1 MLTVLAFY
9 FGNRFGQVFDFNT
22 MEITDGALA
31 TVNSIVAAPAAISM
45 ASVPMLYAIG
55 LAITVLIV
63 WLYTFMYAGN
73 YRYGEEAGSA
83 KWGTLKEG
91 VAFKDQTDPSNN
103 LLFTKNYG
111 LALKKPKF
119 DLEHDR
125 NLNVMVIGGSGSG
138 KTRNYVKPN
147 LMQLNASYFLT
158 DPKGTSLP
166 ECGYLF
172 RDNGYRIKV
181 FNTIEFNKSMHYNP
195 LKYVKTDADILS
207 FVNCLISNT
216 NGDKQSGGDPF
227 WENSERLLYTA
238 LIALLRDWFPP
249 EDYSL
254 DGLLTLLSMAEAKEN
269 DENFKSP
276 LDMIFDEIET
286 GKVYERN
293 PFYQGPSTS
302 SSYADA
308 ESDRMAISENTTDE
322 FTWQSSLME
331 RNNDGLSPAREGG
344 LTSDQDF
351 ALANYKMFKVAAGK
365 TLKSI
370 IISCN
375 VRMAPMRI
383 EQVRELLK
391 YDEMNLDEMG
401 DPGQRTAVF
410 AIMSDTDKTF
420 SFLHAIMMW
429 QSIDILCRRALEKY
443 NGKLPT
449 MVNFIFDEF
458 ANIGTIPDIE
468 QTIAVTRSRNIGI
481 SIILQ
486 SVAQLES
493 RYDKK
498 AKTIIDCCDTTL
510 FLGGKSNSTN
520 KEISEMIGKQ
530 TINQKTFGET
540 RGQSGCE
547 SLLERKA
554 IMELILAEKP
564 SAARNFAKALG
575 GKTGNYAGT
584 EYKITNL
591 RGHVMGLLPP
601 DKQVPTE
608 KVEFYKSWDL
618 ENLPWNLN
626 DFAWKKGILSGCKDI
641 ISGLKDELKEADC
654 VVIATDVD
662 PSGEGELLAWEALEK
677 CGWRGT
683 TRAGRNVSIPTA
695 VLRMTRSCAV
705 RMMHPVAREPSSVS
719 RYSPSR
725 SRAVPSWHESLPRT
739 IRLSRKAP
747 IRVAISR
754 HRRCSRSTSMTR
766 RGSMGT
772 R

>member
-1 MLTVLAFY
+1 MTE
-9 FGNRFGQVFDFNT
+9 T
-22 MEITDGALA
+22 
-31 TVNSIVAAPAAISM
+31 SM
-45 ASVPMLYAIG
+45 S
-55 LAITVLIV
+55 
-63 WLYTFMYAGN
+63 WS
-73 YRYGEEAGSA
+73 SA
-83 KWGTLKEG
+83 
-91 VAFKDQTDPSNN
+91 
-103 LLFTKNYG
+103 
-111 LALKKPKF
+111 
-119 DLEHDR
+119 
-125 NLNVMVIGGSGSG
+125 GSGSG

-401 DPGQRTAVF
+401 DPG
-410 AIMSDTDKTF
+410 
-420 SFLHAIMMW
+420 
-429 QSIDILCRRALEKY
+429 
-443 NGKLPT
+443 
-449 MVNFIFDEF
+449 
-458 ANIGTIPDIE
+458 
-468 QTIAVTRSRNIGI
+468 
-481 SIILQ
+481 
-486 SVAQLES
+486 
-493 RYDKK
+493 
-498 AKTIIDCCDTTL
+498 TTY
-510 FLGGKSNSTN
+510 
-520 KEISEMIGKQ
+520 
-530 TINQKTFGET
+530 
-540 RGQSGCE
+540 RC
-547 SLLERKA
+547 
-554 IMELILAEKP
+554 
-564 SAARNFAKALG
+564 
-575 GKTGNYAGT
+575 
-584 EYKITNL
+584 L
-591 RGHVMGLLPP
+591 RHHVG
-601 DKQVPTE
+601 
-608 KVEFYKSWDL
+608 Y
-618 ENLPWNLN
+618 
-626 DFAWKKGILSGCKDI
+626 
-641 ISGLKDELKEADC
+641 
-654 VVIATDVD
+654 
-662 PSGEGELLAWEALEK
+662 
-677 CGWRGT
+677 
-683 TRAGRNVSIPTA
+683 
-695 VLRMTRSCAV
+695 
-705 RMMHPVAREPSSVS
+705 
-719 RYSPSR
+719 
-725 SRAVPSWHESLPRT
+725 
-739 IRLSRKAP
+739 
-747 IRVAISR
+747 
-754 HRRCSRSTSMTR
+754 
-766 RGSMGT
+766 
-772 R
+772 